1 MPATFRLGVEDR
13 ALGAVKIEQERED
26 EPDRP
31 AADNCH
37 LGFGVC

>member
-13 ALGAVKIEQERED
+13 ALGAVKIEKEREH

-31 AADNCH
+31 AADNCD
-37 LGFGVC
+37 LRFGLC

>member
-1 MPATFRLGVEDR
+1 
-13 ALGAVKIEQERED
+13 VKIEQERED